1 MNHTSDILLEKL
13 LPENSKYFFEDNNW
27 IIQTSDPDITSRG
40 ETLEQSIKNY
50 WAQWGMDALDSLLS
64 TPDDELRDYKRV
76 LRSIAYDYIEL
87 SHDKAAYQRDVYV
100 RKAKGILDKYSRITS
115 PPISIIERDF

>member
-1 MNHTSDILLEKL
+1 MSHTSDILLEKL

-50 WAQWGMDALDSLLS
+50 WAQWGMDAHDFLLS
-64 TPDDELRDYKRV
+64 ERENELREYKRV
-76 LRSIAYDYIEL
+76 LASIAYSYIEL
-87 SHDKAAYQRDVYV
+87 SLDKAGLQRDEYV
-100 RKAKGILDKYSRITS
+100 KKTKEILNKYSNITS
-115 PPISIIERDF
+115 PPVSIIERDF